1 MIIRIFVVR
10 QMVIYT
16 LSSTDPEHFNRIQ
29 AKLPTELSSRFV
41 NLCVTSL
48 TSNCNIEVMNNSDY
62 IVFKFKPDD
71 RSMNAP
77 KGDGE
82 PFTICC
88 DMERYSKLTTASL
101 PYILQDLLNTY
112 EIPITAS
119 ISNLDTL
126 IFTSEIPFEIT
137 EMSYNMKLITG
148 FYSYKDTTFDPSNTS
163 SRHLM
168 RMASTYNFDR
178 RMKILLESNRIS

>member
-1 MIIRIFVVR
+1 
-10 QMVIYT
+10 MVIYT

-137 EMSYNMKLITG
+137 EISRRSISTYVH
-148 FYSYKDTTFDPSNTS
+148 TTFDPSNTS
-163 SRHLM
+163 SHHLM
-168 RMASTYNFDR
+168 HMASTYNFDR